1 MKNGKILTIQNLKKI
16 QQIFAVDLFNR
27 YLTVITLII
36 N

>member
-16 QQIFAVDLFNR
+16 QEIFDVDRFNH

-36 N
+36 S